1 MLEPPGRSSVW
12 RFYPWDDRFVP
23 NYNDMELFCGGFS
36 TMMSNGGKCGTCGDP
51 YNGERENEAGGKYAT
66 GFIVQNYEK
75 GQIIDVTID
84 LTTSHMGFF
93 EFKICANNDVTTP
106 VTQDCLDKHVL
117 KFTNGD
123 VKWPITTTGF
133 YHLKLQLPPDMTCDQ
148 CVLQWHYKAGNNW
161 GVDEITGEG
170 CLGCGDQETFINC
183 ADVSISGTGGQT
195 SGPPPQQTTTTKEPT
210 PPAQTTA
217 PLSPESTSISSPIT
231 TLLPGSSSCLAGYRT
246 RCRGEGVFD
255 ECCNTLCHNHACNP
269 AFCTCDCVPDMT
281 CEGIGPLRNL
291 LFADEY
297 CYHHC
302 LGGCPELSNS
312 CLCRLN

>member
-1 MLEPPGRSSVW
+1 
-12 RFYPWDDRFVP
+12 
-23 NYNDMELFCGGFS
+23 MELFCGGFS
-36 TMMSNGGKCGTCGDP
+36 TMVSNGGKCGTCGDP

-66 GFIVQNYEK
+66 GFIVRNYEK
-75 GQIIDVTID
+75 GQIIDITID

-106 VTQDCLDKHVL
+106 
-117 KFTNGD
+117 
-123 VKWPITTTGF
+123 
-133 YHLKLQLPPDMTCDQ
+133 LPPDMTCDQ

-183 ADVSISGTGGQT
+183 ADVSISGTGGPT
-195 SGPPPQQTTTTKEPT
+195 SGPPPKQTTTTAEPT
-210 PPAQTTA
+210 TPAQTTA

-246 RCRGEGVFD
+246 RCRVEGVFD
-255 ECCNTLCHNHACNP
+255 ECCNTLCHNHACNS

-281 CEGIGPLRNL
+281 CEGICPLRNL

-312 CLCRLN
+312 CLCRLS